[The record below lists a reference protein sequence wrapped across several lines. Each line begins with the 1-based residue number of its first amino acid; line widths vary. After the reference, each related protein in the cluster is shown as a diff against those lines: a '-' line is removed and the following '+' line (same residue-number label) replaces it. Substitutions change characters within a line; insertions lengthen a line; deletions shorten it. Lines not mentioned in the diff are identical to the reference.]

1 MNKKKLVICGDS
13 FSVGIGC
20 HDLHNEPY
28 GSLLSKELNLE
39 LVNLAKGSSTNL
51 SIFLQV
57 KYAVENIK
65 DIEYLFVGT
74 TCYHRTEW
82 FPEKSN
88 PYIPLDNTNVNY
100 HQYPPYGYMTYPY
113 ILEHP
118 MKNDNRYKGEMF
130 TENYNG
136 IIDYVDNILDKNNGV
151 NNSGYFT
158 KFKNE
163 DNKKMRLLKEYYLYF
178 FDARI
183 QRQNDMGQIVMSHNL
198 LRNKNIKHY
207 ILTND
212 VNDLSSYIDKNNM
225 ININWSNLSI
235 SYPDDLKTLHTSSE
249 GHKVVYETI
258 LKKMSNNII

>member
-13 FSVGIGC
+13 FSIGIGC

-28 GSLLSKELNLE
+28 GSLLSKHLNLD

-82 FPEKSN
+82 FPEDAN
-88 PYIPLDNTNVNY
+88 PHTLLDNTNVNY
-100 HQYPPYGYMTYPY
+100 HQYPPYGHMTYKY
-113 ILEHP
+113 LLDNP
-118 MKNDNRYKGEMF
+118 MKNDKKYKGEMF
-130 TENYNG
+130 TENYHG
-136 IIDYVDNILDKNNGV
+136 IIDYVDNILDKNNGI
-151 NNSGYFT
+151 NNSDYFK

-163 DNKKMRLLKEYYLYF
+163 DNKRMRLLKDYYLYF

-198 LRNKNIKHY
+198 LRNKNINHY
-207 ILTND
+207 VLTHD
-212 VNDLSSYIDKNNM
+212 VDDLSSYIDKKNM
-225 ININWSNLSI
+225 ININWGDLSI
-235 SYPDDLKTLHTSSE
+235 KYPDDLKSLHTSSE
-249 GHKVVYETI
+249 GHKIVYETI
-258 LKKMSNNII
+258 LKKMVYNII